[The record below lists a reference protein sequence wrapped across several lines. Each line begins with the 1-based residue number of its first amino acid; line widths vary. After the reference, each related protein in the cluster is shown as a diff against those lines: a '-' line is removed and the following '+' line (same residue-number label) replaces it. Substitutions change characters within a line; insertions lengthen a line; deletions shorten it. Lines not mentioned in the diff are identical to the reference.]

1 MKEASKW
8 PLIVL
13 LIALPLLALA
23 LYWYLNTPQVA
34 VFKNQTTEAFLE
46 SKNFDAPDLK
56 PYGDGIVVVVPT
68 FRRNTDNAYVDLD
81 LAVWSKQPSRAVQ
94 IKDLTLGDLKIP
106 SKKSLFISASE
117 ADNGSSNL
125 YVGRANAIEKLPVAD
140 VLEAA
145 RKSGGKLNLV
155 LTTEINENTPQRRVI
170 PLTMTYPFSVR
181 SQHITP
187 WAP

>member
-34 VFKNQTTEAFLE
+34 VFKNQTTETFLE
-46 SKNFDAPDLK
+46 TKNFEAADLK

-68 FRRNTDNAYVDLD
+68 FSRNADNAYVDLEI
-81 LAVWSKQPSRAVQ
+81 AVWSKQPSRAVQ
-94 IKDLTLGDLKIP
+94 IKDLTLSDLNIP

-117 ADNGSSNL
+117 EDNGSKL
-125 YVGRANAIEKLPVAD
+125 YVGRATAIEKLPVAD
-140 VLEAA
+140 VIEAA
-145 RKSGGKLNLV
+145 RKNGGKLNLV
-155 LTTEINENTPQRRVI
+155 LTTEINENVPQRRVI
-170 PLTMTYPFSVR
+170 PLTMTYPFTVKA
-181 SQHITP
+181 QHVTP